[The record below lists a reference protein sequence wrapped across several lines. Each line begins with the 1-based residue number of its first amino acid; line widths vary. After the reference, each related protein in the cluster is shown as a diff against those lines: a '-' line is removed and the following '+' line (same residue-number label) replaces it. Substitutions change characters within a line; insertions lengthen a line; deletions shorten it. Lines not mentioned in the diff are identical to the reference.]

1 MQDPKDLSTQG
12 GVVLSVD
19 VEEWFHAP
27 QHPLG
32 RDEVHWD
39 GLQPTLPEGVERT
52 LGLLD
57 QMGVKATFFI
67 LEWAAARYPSTLRAI
82 VERGHEPASHGC
94 RHEPVGAMTPQ
105 AFREDVRRS
114 KARIQDI
121 AGVPVTG
128 YRAPCW
134 SMPRSGWPYG
144 ILAEEGY
151 AYSSSRL
158 AVPGKGP
165 GEWAPVTVS
174 GVKEIPALTSASRL
188 APMPAGG
195 TVALRTAPL
204 ALLSAIR
211 RRAGERGRPCVYWF
225 HPWELV
231 PEGPRLDGGRLFEL
245 VRYLA
250 LDRLPGRLKALVP
263 PGDRTFR
270 RLLAGG

>member
-1 MQDPKDLSTQG
+1 MTGPEDSSALR

-32 RDEVHWD
+32 RDATRWAD
-39 GLQPTLPEGVERT
+39 LPATLPEGVERA
-52 LGLLD
+52 LDLLD
-57 QMGVKATFFI
+57 EMEVKATFFV
-67 LEWAAARYPSTLRAI
+67 LEWAAARYPFLIRAI

-94 RHEPVGAMTPQ
+94 RHDPVAAMRPA

-114 KARIQDI
+114 RARIQDI
-121 AGVPVTG
+121 AGVPVAG

-134 SMPRSGWPYG
+134 SMPRSDWPYR

-158 AVPGKGP
+158 AVPGKGA
-165 GEWAPVTVS
+165 GEWTARTAS
-174 GVKEIPALTSASRL
+174 GVREIPALTSASRL
-188 APMPAGG
+188 APIPAGG
-195 TVALRTAPL
+195 TVALRAAPL
-204 ALLSAIR
+204 SLLRAVR
-211 RRAGERGRPCVYWF
+211 RRAERGGRPCVYWF

-231 PEGPRLDGGRLFEL
+231 PEGPRLDAGRLFTL
-245 VRYLA
+245 VRYFA
-250 LDRLPGRLKALVP
+250 LERLPRRLQALVP

-270 RLLAGG
+270 RLLA